1 MRNKKLIRIVAIVL
15 AILLAGGVV
24 VGALV
29 SALAEEPTEVGAMPR
44 DRYAISMEYLA
55 DEQALHIT
63 QRLIYINPS
72 DEPLS
77 AVVFYAAGNQ
87 FRREHALMYDND
99 DLEAV
104 FFDGYAP
111 AGIDLQ
117 SVTFNGEPTGF
128 GFQDEEE
135 IYLRVDCDLPARGQ
149 GAFEFDYYLLLMNCG
164 AFQGASDTDVRLS
177 AFYFAPG
184 RYHDQYGEFAMKRPV
199 AHTRWLDTAAADFDV
214 ALTLPEGWM
223 PAGTG
228 ETVREGESWRIQAE
242 NVRELA
248 LSFSK
253 RWRVNERVTA
263 SGVTLRVLS
272 NARSGSK
279 RALDVAEAAV
289 NLCESWFG
297 SFPVTQLDIAQSD
310 YPLGAMAFP
319 SAVWLSSDLFE
330 GKHAGELAHRLRFA
344 VAQQYFGLAAW
355 VEPSADAWLSD
366 SLCEYLSYLL
376 LEADEGHDAFLKA
389 VNRDWVSALQ
399 QTVPG
404 GLRITSD
411 ASLFDGRT
419 YDLVVLK
426 RGAVVF
432 HELREAM
439 GLENLL
445 AGLKNFYDM
454 GADSHTLTEMELVEA
469 LNAADGGDWEAFL
482 TDWVFNVGDYANQ
495 MIDWFE

>member
-1 MRNKKLIRIVAIVL
+1 MRNKRIIRIVAIVL
-15 AILLAGGVV
+15 AVLLAGGVV

-29 SALAEEPTEVGAMPR
+29 SALGEEQTEVGLLKR

-63 QRLIYINPS
+63 QRLIYVNPS
-72 DEPLS
+72 DEPLN
-77 AVVFYAAGNQ
+77 AVVFYAAGNL
-87 FRREHALMYDND
+87 FRRESALMYDND
-99 DLEAV
+99 DLERV
-104 FFDGYAP
+104 FFEGYAP

-117 SVTFNGEPTGF
+117 TVTFDGEPTGF
-128 GFQDEEE
+128 AFQGEEE
-135 IYLRVDCDLPARGQ
+135 IDLRVDCDLPARGQ
-149 GAFEFDYYLLLMNCG
+149 GAFEFDYYLLLMDCG

-184 RYHDQYGEFAMKRPV
+184 QYSDRYGEFAMKRPI
-199 AHTRWLDTAAADFDV
+199 AHSRWLDTGSADFDV
-214 ALTLPEGWM
+214 TLALPEGWM

-228 ETVREGESWRIQAE
+228 EIARDGENWRIRAE

-248 LSFSK
+248 LSCSK
-253 RWRVNERVTA
+253 RWRVYERETA
-263 SGVTLRVLS
+263 SGVQLRVLS

-279 RALDVAEAAV
+279 RALDLAEDAV
-289 NLCESWFG
+289 NRCEDWFG
-297 SFPVTQLDIAQSD
+297 PFPVKKLDIAQSD
-310 YPLGAMAFP
+310 YPLGAMVFP
-319 SAVWLSSDLFE
+319 GAVWVSADLFD
-330 GKHAGELAHRLRFA
+330 GKNASELAHRLRFA
-344 VAQQYFGLAAW
+344 AAQQYFGLAAW
-355 VEPSADAWLSD
+355 VEPPADAWLSD

-376 LEADEGHDAFLKA
+376 LEASQGRDAFLKA

-411 ASLFDGRT
+411 ASLFDGKT

-439 GLENLL
+439 GLEKLL

-454 GADSHTLTEMELVEA
+454 GADGHTLTEMELVEA